1 MNRDKL
7 LTYMNCYLYYSE
19 KENRKSEALIL
30 KIQKEE
36 LARRECNRSQDGLQ
50 ETSVVDSS
58 PPFHGWKAPNDES
71 TRVTSENEVSTEF
84 LDHQRKIE
92 EQISQTKQDEL
103 YAKHIQDNSES
114 PQPSTSN
121 SVIVTKMINKP
132 KMLKQ
137 LFCDFSDDSISDVE
151 DTQDIYGQL
160 PDLDSSIEHFN
171 VDNKSDNEISHSMF
185 AARDYKKLDLHNYID
200 ENFINL
206 QKQQER
212 KIRQEEE
219 DEKMARKL
227 QLQYEEANKKELLKT
242 DRLTKNHSPLNSKK
256 ITPAKRQMSIADYL
270 NTRHSAN
277 KKPFIE

>member
-1 MNRDKL
+1 
-7 LTYMNCYLYYSE
+7 MNCYLYYSE
-19 KENRKSEALIL
+19 KELRKSEALII
-30 KIQKEE
+30 KIQTEE
-36 LARRECNRSQDGLQ
+36 LARRESNRSQDGLQ

-71 TRVTSENEVSTEF
+71 TRGTSENEVSTEF

-103 YAKHIQDNSES
+103 YAKKIQDNSES

-151 DTQDIYGQL
+151 DTQDIYRQL

-171 VDNKSDNEISHSMF
+171 VDNKSDKEISNSMF
-185 AARDYKKLDLHNYID
+185 DARDYKKLDLHDYID

-219 DEKMARKL
+219 DEKMAREL
-227 QLQYEEANKKELLKT
+227 QLQYEEANKRELLKT
-242 DRLTKNHSPLNSKK
+242 DRLTKNNSPLNSKR

-270 NTRHSAN
+270 NTGHSAN